1 MNRTSGPPI
10 RHHAWGWAGPNRE
23 IAVKRN
29 DKLLD
34 SLRRGSSEL
43 ENHVI
48 DELVAGHIDR
58 RAFLRHG
65 SILGMSLPLMGTVL
79 GALGATLAAPA
90 ARAGA
95 AGATIRVAT
104 TVPAAAIDPV
114 TVADGGG
121 LLMLQQTGEFLCNS
135 GADLRLRPVLAESW
149 SASDDAMAWTFKLR
163 KGVKFHNGK
172 TMNADDVVATI
183 DRLADPKNSS
193 NALSAFSGVLSKG
206 GTKKV
211 DDETVQFHLDAPNGN
226 FPYYVSSDNYN
237 AIILPAD
244 YAGDFEKTFNG
255 TGPFK
260 VDKYTPKVGASFT
273 RNDDYWGPKALPART
288 EFTFYADMQPQ
299 VLALQGRQVDIINQL
314 PVLQGIALLNDPHI
328 NILSIKSSAHT
339 QVHMR
344 NDMAPFTDKRVR
356 RAVALTLDRVK
367 LAKGL
372 FRGRTDLGNDSPF
385 APVFPSTDKTVPQ
398 RHRDIATAKQLM
410 AAAGFPNGFK
420 VKLTTEKYLE
430 IPEYAVI
437 LQNAVKPIGID
448 MELNVESQDAYY
460 GKAVFGQSDWLDSI
474 MGITDY
480 GHRGVPNVVLS
491 APFKS
496 DGTWNA
502 AHFKNKDYD
511 ALVAKYIAAV
521 DLQTQRKTA
530 GDIQRLLLDESPVI
544 MSYFYDFLTATSKK
558 VAGAQ
563 ATAMAQLFLAR
574 ASLT

>member
-1 MNRTSGPPI
+1 MRKN
-10 RHHAWGWAGPNRE
+10 
-23 IAVKRN
+23 
-29 DKLLD
+29 D
-34 SLRRGSSEL
+34 SLIDAIRRRSSEI

-48 DELVAGHIDR
+48 DELAAGHIDR
-58 RAFLRHG
+58 RQFLRHG
-65 SILGMSLPLMGTVL
+65 SVIGMSLPVMSAVL
-79 GALGATLAAPA
+79 GAFGATLASPA
-90 ARAGA
+90 ARAAA

-121 LLMLQQTGEFLCNS
+121 LLMLQQTGEFLANS
-135 GADLRLRPVLAESW
+135 GHDLRLRPVLAESW
-149 SASDDAMAWTFKLR
+149 KPNQDGSVWTFKLR
-163 KGVKFHNGK
+163 PGVKFHNGK
-172 TMNADDVVATI
+172 ILTADDVVATI

-193 NALSAFSGVLSKG
+193 NALSAFTGVLSKG

-211 DDETVQFHLDAPNGN
+211 DDETVEFHLDAPNGN

-244 YAGDFEKTFNG
+244 YAGDFEKTFIG

-260 VDKYTPKVGASFT
+260 LEKYTPKVGASFV
-273 RNDDYWGPKALPART
+273 RNEGYWGPKALPART

-299 VLALQGRQVDIINQL
+299 VLALQGHQVDVINQL
-314 PVLQGIALLNDPHI
+314 PVLQGIALLSDPNI
-328 NILSIKSSAHT
+328 EILSIKSSAHT

-356 RAVALTLDRVK
+356 RAVALCLDRVK
-367 LAKGL
+367 IAQGL
-372 FRGRTDLGNDSPF
+372 FRKRTDLGNDSPF
-385 APVFPSTDKTVPQ
+385 APVFPSTDKSVPQ
-398 RHRDIATAKQLM
+398 RHRNIAEARQLM
-410 AAAGFPNGFK
+410 AAAGFPSGFK

-437 LQNAVKPIGID
+437 IQNAVKAIGI
-448 MELNVESQDAYY
+448 ELQLNVESQDAYY
-460 GKAVFGQSDWLDSI
+460 GKAVFGQSDWLDSV

-480 GHRGVPNVVLS
+480 GHRGVPNVLLA
-491 APFKS
+491 APLRS

-511 ALVAKYIAAV
+511 ALASQYVAAL
-521 DLQTQRKTA
+521 DLQSQRKAA
-530 GDIQRLLLDESPVI
+530 GEIERLLLDETPLI
-544 MSYFYDFLTATSKK
+544 ISYFYDFLTATTKK
-558 VAGAQ
+558 VRGVE

>member
-1 MNRTSGPPI
+1 
-10 RHHAWGWAGPNRE
+10 
-23 IAVKRN
+23 VKSN
-29 DKLLD
+29 DKLID
-34 SLRRGSSEL
+34 SIRRGSSEL

-48 DELVAGHIDR
+48 DEFAAGHIDR

-65 SILGMSLPLMGTVL
+65 SVIGMSLPLMGTIL
-79 GALGATLAAPA
+79 GAFGAAVVSPA
-90 ARAGA
+90 ARAA
-95 AGATIRVAT
+95 TAGATIRVAT

-121 LLMLQQTGEFLCNS
+121 LLMLQQTGEFLANS
-135 GADLRLRPVLAESW
+135 GSDLRLKPVLAESW
-149 SASDDAMAWTFKLR
+149 KPNEDGTVWTFKLR
-163 KGVKFHNGK
+163 KGVKFHSGK
-172 TMNADDVVATI
+172 TMTADDVVATI

-206 GTKKV
+206 ATKKV
-211 DDETVQFHLDAPNGN
+211 DDETVEFHLDAPNGN
-226 FPYYVSSDNYN
+226 FPYYLSSDNYN

-244 YAGDFEKTFNG
+244 YAGDFEKNFNG
-255 TGPFK
+255 TGAFK
-260 VDKYTPKVGASFT
+260 LDKYTPKVGASFL

-299 VLALQGRQVDIINQL
+299 VLALQGHQVDIINQL
-314 PVLQGIALLNDPHI
+314 PVLQGIALLNDP
-328 NILSIKSSAHT
+328 NIHMISIKSSAHT

-356 RAVALTLDRVK
+356 RAIALCLDRVK

-410 AAAGFPNGFK
+410 AAAGLANGFK
-420 VKLTTEKYLE
+420 TKLTTEKYLE
-430 IPEYAVI
+430 IPEYAVVI
-437 LQNAVKPIGID
+437 QNAVKAIGID
-448 MELNVESQDAYY
+448 LELNVESQDAYY

-474 MGITDY
+474 VGITDY
-480 GHRGVPNVVLS
+480 GHRGVPNVLLA

-511 ALVAKYIAAV
+511 SLTAQYIAAL
-521 DLQTQRKTA
+521 DLQSQRKTA
-530 GDIQRLLLDESPVI
+530 GEIQRLLLDETPVI
-544 MSYFYDFLTATSKK
+544 MSYFYDFLTATTKK
-558 VAGAQ
+558 VAGVQ
-563 ATAMAQLFLAR
+563 STAMAQLFLAR

>member
-1 MNRTSGPPI
+1 
-10 RHHAWGWAGPNRE
+10 
-23 IAVKRN
+23 VKSN
-29 DKLLD
+29 YKLID
-34 SLRRGSSEL
+34 SIRRGSSEL

-48 DELVAGHIDR
+48 DEFAAGHIDR

-65 SILGMSLPLMGTVL
+65 SVIGMSLPLMGTIL
-79 GALGATLAAPA
+79 GAFGAAVVSPA
-90 ARAGA
+90 ARAA
-95 AGATIRVAT
+95 TAGATIRVAT

-121 LLMLQQTGEFLCNS
+121 LLMLQQTGEFLANS
-135 GADLRLRPVLAESW
+135 GSDLRLKPVLAESW
-149 SASDDAMAWTFKLR
+149 KPNEDGTVWTFKLR

-172 TMNADDVVATI
+172 TMTADDVVATI

-206 GTKKV
+206 ATKKV
-211 DDETVQFHLDAPNGN
+211 DDETVEFHLDAPNGN
-226 FPYYVSSDNYN
+226 FPYYLSSDNYN

-244 YAGDFEKTFNG
+244 YAGDFEKNFNG
-255 TGPFK
+255 TGAFK
-260 VDKYTPKVGASFT
+260 LDKYTPKVGASFL

-299 VLALQGRQVDIINQL
+299 VLALQGHQVDIINQL
-314 PVLQGIALLNDPHI
+314 PVLQGIALLNDP
-328 NILSIKSSAHT
+328 NIHMISIKSSAHT

-356 RAVALTLDRVK
+356 RAIALCLDRVK

-410 AAAGFPNGFK
+410 AAAGLANGFK
-420 VKLTTEKYLE
+420 TKLTTEKYLE
-430 IPEYAVI
+430 IPEYAVVI
-437 LQNAVKPIGID
+437 QNAVKAIGID
-448 MELNVESQDAYY
+448 LELNVESQDAYY

-474 MGITDY
+474 VGITDY
-480 GHRGVPNVVLS
+480 GHRGVPNVLLA

-511 ALVAKYIAAV
+511 SLTAQYIAAL
-521 DLQTQRKTA
+521 DLQSQRKTA
-530 GDIQRLLLDESPVI
+530 GEIQRLLLDETPVI
-544 MSYFYDFLTATSKK
+544 MSYFYDFLTATTKK
-558 VAGAQ
+558 VAGVQ
-563 ATAMAQLFLAR
+563 STAMAQLFLAR